1 MNTPIFQQDEKGI
14 AIEKIMDENVPE
26 WRGKATEFKT
36 FALYCQWVDDCV
48 RGILTQES
56 DQSNH

>member
-14 AIEKIMDENVPE
+14 AIEKIMDENVPG
-26 WRGKATEFKT
+26 WRDRTLDFGT
-36 FALYCQWVDDCV
+36 FDGYCQWIDDCV

-56 DQSNH
+56 NQGNH